1 MEIHT
6 LVSHETA
13 RQQVYNRLA
22 HCWHMP
28 DTPMGPVL
36 SALVTHLTVLD
47 SAAVEPLDR
56 LKSHA
61 AETLSP
67 ASLTPEFTRLFIGP
81 FHPPCP
87 PYGSVYIEKNRT
99 LMGDSTMDALSRYR
113 NLGMDLDEHFREAP
127 DHICA
132 ELEFMCVLVYKEL
145 TGIRSGDSDGAEQML
160 AHQLA
165 FIDDHLN
172 RWIPP
177 FTDRVAAH
185 AHSLFYRELAR
196 ATAVFLTEERRYLA
210 AVAPP
215 AEPCRETAMLQ
226 E

>member
-1 MEIHT
+1 METHT

-28 DTPMGPVL
+28 ETSMGPVL
-36 SALVTHLTVLD
+36 SALVTHLTELG
-47 SAAVEPLDR
+47 SAAVDPLDR
-56 LKSHA
+56 LKHHA
-61 AETLSP
+61 AESLSP

-113 NLGMDLDEHFREAP
+113 DLGAELDEHFREAP

-132 ELEFMCVLVYKEL
+132 ELEFMCLLVYKEL
-145 TGIRSGDSDGAEQML
+145 TGIRSGDPGRAVQIL

-165 FIDDHLN
+165 FLDDHLN
-172 RWIPP
+172 RWLPV

-185 AHSLFYRELAR
+185 THSRFYKELAR
-196 ATAVFLTEERRYLA
+196 ATAVFAAEDRRYLA

-215 AEPCRETAMLQ
+215 AEPCRETETMQ